1 MEPEGAQEAAP
12 WRSKDWREMVDEEG
26 EVKWGGSAST
36 SFLGECKPKYI
47 SRRPPCSKPASVRRA
62 QKGALKQ
69 SPDPEP
75 YTRWESQNPP

>member
-12 WRSKDWREMVDEEG
+12 WRSKDWREVVDEEG

-47 SRRPPCSKPASVRRA
+47 SRRPPA
-62 QKGALKQ
+62 QNQPLCA
-69 SPDPEP
+69 EP
-75 YTRWESQNPP
+75 RKVP